1 MPRANQAT
9 AESVFEHEFTAR
21 VNKEGDH
28 HEVILTS
35 ADSKTPITLTLRN
48 QSGAKSFVN
57 GGTYRMNFTP
67 VNEPSKEEQAAREAG
82 VPFEA
87 DKTIPE

>member
-1 MPRANQAT
+1 MAKKET

-35 ADSKTPITLTLRN
+35 ADSKTPINIVLRN
-48 QSGAKSFVN
+48 QTGAKAFTN
-57 GGTYRMNFTP
+57 GGTYRMTFAAIH
-67 VNEPSKEEQAAREAG
+67 EPTKQEQAAREAG
-82 VPFEA
+82 VAFEQA
-87 DKTIPE
+87 GGEAASE